1 MVNIIGS
8 MTHKELKAWRESRGY
23 SQEELASTLGVTIV
37 CISRWENKAR
47 KIPSFLHLA
56 LECLDKKG
64 GDKKSSKNLQ
74 ALKGKKTKKE
84 RKVE

>member
-1 MVNIIGS
+1 MH
-8 MTHKELKAWRESRGY
+8 MTAKELKAWRESKGF
-23 SQEELASTLGVTIV
+23 SQKELASILGVTIV

-47 KIPSFLHLA
+47 KIPSFLNLA

-64 GDKKSSKNLQ
+64 GEKKSSKRTR

-84 RKVE
+84 RRG